1 MEKYFKIG
9 EISKLYHIG
18 VDSLRY
24 YEEIGLISPKRSD
37 AGYRLYS
44 INDIWRLNVIRDLL
58 ELGFRTEVIR
68 QYLDQHTTDSTLAL
82 LQEEQDAIDRKMQT
96 LQTLRRNVQHRMQ
109 TIRSAR
115 SAPIGSITMSQYP
128 QRSYF
133 SIPQGYSQQEEMDV
147 LIKEL
152 LNIDPKHFYIIGSN
166 QIGTVISLNDACTL
180 DKIHYQSVFLIA
192 DGGDAYLK
200 AGTYLSVCYQG
211 DYGQCHRMV
220 RKLLSYAG
228 AHGLTPV
235 DDILELLWIDNHTT
249 SDISEQ
255 ITELQVRVEPAAAP

>member
-24 YEEIGLISPKRSD
+24 YEQIGLIRPKRSE

-58 ELGFRTEVIR
+58 ELGFSTQVIR
-68 QYLDQHTTDSTLAL
+68 QYLDHHTTESTLAL
-82 LQEEQDAIDRKMQT
+82 LQQEQDAIDRKMQT
-96 LQTLRRNVQHRMQ
+96 LQTLRRNVQRRMQ
-109 TIRSAR
+109 TIRCAQ
-115 SAPIGSITMSQYP
+115 SAPTGIITMAQYP
-128 QRSYF
+128 ARRYF

-166 QIGTVISLNDACTL
+166 QIGTVISLRDARTMG
-180 DKIHYQSVFLIA
+180 KIHYQSVFLIA
-192 DGGDAYLK
+192 EGGDDCLS
-200 AGTYLSVCYQG
+200 AGTYLSVRYQG
-211 DYGQCHRMV
+211 DYGQCPQMV
-220 RKLLSYAG
+220 AKLLAYAD
-228 AHGLTPV
+228 AHRLSPV
-235 DDILELLWIDNHTT
+235 GEILELLWIDNHTT
-249 SDISEQ
+249 SIADQ
-255 ITELQVRVEPAAAP
+255 QVTELQVRVEPSPGG